1 MMKGIKATML
11 RPVVFLL
18 TILFTAA
25 PGAAWADNVPADRT
39 ILKIHTYT
47 NFAVIKFSPAF
58 ANNLDC
64 GINSNADTFAAI
76 MWQNDPDKK
85 VIYASVLM
93 AMAGNMRI
101 GLGISGCFP
110 EFGGGIPIV
119 YRFDLAE

>member
-39 ILKIHTYT
+39 ILRIHTYA

-58 ANNLDC
+58 ANNLGC
-64 GINSNADTFAAI
+64 GISSNADTHAAI
-76 MWQNDPDKK
+76 MWQNNPDEK
-85 VIYASVLM
+85 VKYASVLM

-101 GLGISGCFP
+101 GLGISGCFSGW
-110 EFGGGIPIV
+110 GGGIPIV
-119 YRFDLAE
+119 YRVDVAE

>member
-1 MMKGIKATML
+1 MKWFKETKL

-18 TILFTAA
+18 TILFTGA

-39 ILKIHTYT
+39 ILKIHTYA
-47 NFAVIKFSPAF
+47 NYAVIKFSPAF
-58 ANNLDC
+58 ANNLGC
-64 GINSNADTFAAI
+64 GIGSVADTHAAI
-76 MWQNDPDKK
+76 MWQNDPDQKAK
-85 VIYASVLM
+85 YASVLM

-119 YRFDLAE
+119 YRVDVAE